1 MWGGRSRSW
10 GKGDSS
16 RKVPAVSR
24 WRLKKVLEVEGICK
38 EVGMRGA
45 AESSWWQGGSR

>member
-1 MWGGRSRSW
+1 MVRKEWGGGGW
-10 GKGDSS
+10 GVY
-16 RKVPAVSR
+16 R
-24 WRLKKVLEVEGICK
+24 